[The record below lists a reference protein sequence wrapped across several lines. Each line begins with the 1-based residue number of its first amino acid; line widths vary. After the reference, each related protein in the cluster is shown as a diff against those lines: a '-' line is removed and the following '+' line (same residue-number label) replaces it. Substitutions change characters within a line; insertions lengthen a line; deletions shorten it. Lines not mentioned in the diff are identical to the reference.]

1 MIALV
6 REFTPTLY
14 TQPNLWQ
21 QLGIAERGPQLY
33 QALHEGFS
41 YSIFDKLSLVSMLD
55 KKQLAQVCQLAP
67 ATLARRAKLGK
78 FTQDESDRLHRFA
91 TVLVAANALF
101 DKDMAAT
108 KRWLTE
114 PVYGLGDKAPLDMLA
129 TSAETQAVLD
139 LIGRLEHGVFA

>member
-1 MIALV
+1 MTALI
-6 REFTPTLY
+6 REFTPTFY
-14 TQPNLWQ
+14 HSPSLWQ
-21 QLGIAERGPQLY
+21 QLGIAERGPKLY

-41 YSIFDKLSLVSMLD
+41 YNIFDKLAQISGLD
-55 KKQLAQVCQLAP
+55 KKQLAQICQLAP

-91 TVLVAANALF
+91 TVLVAANTLF
-101 DKDMAAT
+101 ANDMAAA

-114 PVYGLGDKAPLDMLA
+114 PVYGLGDKAPLDMLG
-129 TSAETQAVLD
+129 TTAETQAILD

>member
-1 MIALV
+1 MTALV

-14 TQPNLWQ
+14 SAPNLWQ
-21 QLGIAERGPQLY
+21 QLGIAERGPKLY

-41 YSIFDKLSLVSMLD
+41 YSVFDKLSLVSMLD

-78 FTQDESDRLHRFA
+78 FTQEESDRLYRFA

-101 DKDMAAT
+101 NKDMVAT

-129 TSAETQAVLD
+129 TSAETQAILD